1 VPRIEP
7 PLSFTSELLRSA
19 GCAAPFAERLARAV
33 LDRGIDC
40 DRGGLALYR
49 AQDGGRQAVQAQ
61 VFVIAEQSL
70 VRDSRV
76 MLSDRRDPL
85 GMPRIRLDWRVG
97 EIDYRLLETAALE
110 LGAHYAEQGLGRV
123 RLDDGLLA
131 APRRLPRLGEGSRV
145 GGHHHMCTTRMSA
158 DPRQG
163 VVDAD
168 CRVHGVAN
176 LYVGGSSVFSTGGYA
191 TPTYTVVQ
199 LALRLG
205 DHLGGVLGG

>member
-1 VPRIEP
+1 VHN
-7 PLSFTSELLRSA
+7 SQ
-19 GCAAPFAERLARAV
+19 AV
-33 LDRGIDC
+33 LN
-40 DRGGLALYR
+40 
-49 AQDGGRQAVQAQ
+49 
-61 VFVIAEQSL
+61 
-70 VRDSRV
+70 RDSRV
-76 MLSDRRDPL
+76 TLGEATDAFGLRRA
-85 GMPRIRLDWRVG
+85 RLDWRTLPIDDVTIRENTIAFAGWLAVTGIGRMRIYDWVFSEAPIATASAMG
-97 EIDYRLLETAALE
+97 ESMSSY
-110 LGAHYAEQGLGRV
+110 
-123 RLDDGLLA
+123 
-131 APRRLPRLGEGSRV
+131 
-145 GGHHHMCTTRMSA
+145 HHMCTTRMSA